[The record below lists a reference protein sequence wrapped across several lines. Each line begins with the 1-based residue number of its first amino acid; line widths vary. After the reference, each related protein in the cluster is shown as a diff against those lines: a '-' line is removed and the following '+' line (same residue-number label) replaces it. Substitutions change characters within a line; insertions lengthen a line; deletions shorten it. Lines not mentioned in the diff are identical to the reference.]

1 MSFPPRDLRSW
12 QAYPVSAI
20 ANFRPVII
28 DNLAPENLK
37 SVLEKNQFKHF
48 PVVEREKLVRRL
60 TREEAEGAIREN
72 RPPVLEQA
80 ATFRRSLTI
89 GEVARL
95 LIEAPGGFA
104 VREAGDKPADIIT
117 LHDLLRAQATLAAR
131 STH

>member
-1 MSFPPRDLRSW
+1 
-12 QAYPVSAI
+12 
-20 ANFRPVII
+20 
-28 DNLAPENLK
+28 
-37 SVLEKNQFKHF
+37 
-48 PVVEREKLVRRL
+48 VVEREKLVRRL

-104 VREAGDKPADIIT
+104 VLEVGDKPADIIT